1 MEDFILSTEEQ
12 CKSACSMI
20 SNCTY
25 YVYNNDNQ
33 ECECRD
39 SKDTQGC
46 DLIKAPQKPSLTFQ
60 CGVNYWSLVQWQKFQ
75 QIFSNNKSAFFCEIY
90 KLVLYFSMYANKN
103 DISYCFIN
111 HIHILF
117 EVLFTLKKH
126 P

>member
-20 SNCTY
+20 SKCTY

-75 QIFSNNKSAFFCEIY
+75 EIFNNKSAFFCEIY
-90 KLVLYFSMYANKN
+90 KLILYFYYVGMQIKMT
-103 DISYCFIN
+103 F
-111 HIHILF
+111 HIDS
-117 EVLFTLKKH
+117 
-126 P
+126 

>member
-20 SNCTY
+20 SKCTY

-75 QIFSNNKSAFFCEIY
+75 QIFNNKSAFLRNIQTY
-90 KLVLYFSMYANKN
+90 SVLLVCRYANIN
-103 DISYCFIN
+103 DISY
-111 HIHILF
+111 
-117 EVLFTLKKH
+117 
-126 P
+126 